1 MLWHPEPVT
10 SPRVVSCGEALVDLI
25 SVDPHG
31 RNWHAAPG
39 GSPYNAAVAAGR
51 LGAPTSFLGVLSDDR
66 FGQLLRDH
74 LDGSN
79 VSWRTCPI
87 TTEPTTLAVV
97 AQGPDDAE
105 PAFAFHV
112 AGTTTVS
119 SRTIDLHLPADTG
132 VLHVSGSMALV
143 LEPAASRL
151 EALLA
156 AGRHRTLVHL
166 DPNPRPSVAG
176 GRERY
181 LARLDRWLGLA
192 DVVKV
197 SVADI
202 EWMHPGA
209 NPLDLAQRWLDPGDE
224 GADVPAAVVITRGAR
239 GAAVVCSAGVIEV
252 VPGAP
257 VEVVDT
263 VGAGDTF
270 VGAMLAAF
278 AAHGVTDRRMLAE
291 LDGHW
296 WHTALTFAVEAAGIA
311 CTRVGADPPWRRELQ
326 H

>member
-1 MLWHPEPVT
+1 MT
-10 SPRVVSCGEALVDLI
+10 SPRVVCCGEALVDLI
-25 SVDPHG
+25 STDADG
-31 RNWHAAPG
+31 RTWTAAPG

-51 LGAPTSFLGVLSDDR
+51 LGAPASFLGVLSDDR

-74 LDGSN
+74 LDESQ

-97 AQGPDDAE
+97 TQGPDDVE

-119 SRTIDLHLPADTG
+119 SRIIDVHLPADTG

-143 LEPAASRL
+143 LEPSASRL

-166 DPNPRPSVAG
+166 DPNPRPSIAG

-181 LARLDRWLGLA
+181 LARLERWLGMA

-197 SVADI
+197 SIADLA
-202 EWMHPGA
+202 WLHPGA
-209 NPLDLAQRWLDPGDE
+209 NPLEVAQRWLGGD
-224 GADVPAAVVITRGAR
+224 GDAGDDVPAAVVITKGAE
-239 GAAVVCSAGVIEV
+239 GAAVVCSAGVIDV
-252 VPGAP
+252 VPARA

-263 VGAGDTF
+263 VGAGDAF

-278 AAHGVTDRRMLAE
+278 SAHSVTDRSALAR
-291 LDGHW
+291 LDEHW
-296 WHTALTFAVEAAGIA
+296 WRTALTYAVEAAGIA
-311 CTRVGADPPWRRELQ
+311 CSRRGADPPWRRDL

>member
-1 MLWHPEPVT
+1 MT
-10 SPRVVSCGEALVDLI
+10 SPRVVCSGEALVDLI
-25 SVDPHG
+25 DADG
-31 RNWHAAPG
+31 RGRTWHAAPG

-51 LGAPTSFLGVLSDDR
+51 LGAPTTFLGVLSDDR
-66 FGQLLRDH
+66 FGELLRTH
-74 LDGSN
+74 LDESQ

-97 AQGPDDAE
+97 TQGPDDVE

-119 SRTIDLHLPADTG
+119 ARIIDLHLPADTG

-156 AGRHRTLVHL
+156 AARHRTLVHL
-166 DPNPRPSVAG
+166 DPNPRPSIAG

-181 LARLDRWLGLA
+181 LVRLDRWLGLA

-197 SVADI
+197 SVADVD
-202 EWMHPGA
+202 WLHPGA
-209 NPLDLAQRWLDPGDE
+209 NPLDVAQRWLEGEDDE
-224 GADVPAAVVITRGAR
+224 VPAAAVITKGAQ
-239 GAAVVCSAGVIEV
+239 GASVVCSAGVIDV
-252 VPGAP
+252 VPAAQ

-278 AAHGVTDRRMLAE
+278 AAHRVTDRATLAG
-291 LDGHW
+291 LDEHW

-311 CTRVGADPPWRRELQ
+311 CSRRGADPPWRREL

>member
-1 MLWHPEPVT
+1 MT
-10 SPRVVSCGEALVDLI
+10 SPRVVCCGEALVDLI
-25 SVDPHG
+25 SADAHG
-31 RNWHAAPG
+31 RTWTAAPG

-51 LGAPTSFLGVLSDDR
+51 LGAPASFLGVLSDDR

-74 LDGSN
+74 LDESH

-97 AQGPDDAE
+97 TQGPDDVE

-119 SRTIDLHLPADTG
+119 ARIIDLHLPADTG

-143 LEPAASRL
+143 LEPSASRL

-156 AGRHRTLVHL
+156 AARHRTLVHL
-166 DPNPRPSVAG
+166 DPNPRPSIAG

-181 LARLDRWLGLA
+181 LARLDRWLGMA

-197 SVADI
+197 SVADLA
-202 EWMHPGA
+202 WLHPGA
-209 NPLDLAQRWLDPGDE
+209 NPLEVAQRWLQGDDDDDD
-224 GADVPAAVVITRGAR
+224 GDDVPAAVVVTKGAQ
-239 GAAVVCSAGVIEV
+239 GAAVVCSAGVIDV
-252 VPGAP
+252 VPARP

-263 VGAGDTF
+263 VGAGDSF

-278 AAHGVTDRRMLAE
+278 SAHGVTDRAALAR
-291 LDGHW
+291 LDEHW
-296 WHTALTFAVEAAGIA
+296 WHTALTYAVEAAGIA
-311 CTRVGADPPWRRELQ
+311 CSRRGADPPWRREL

>member
-1 MLWHPEPVT
+1 MST
-10 SPRVVSCGEALVDLI
+10 SRVVCCGEALVDLI
-25 SVDPHG
+25 GADATG
-31 RNWHAAPG
+31 RTWHAAPG

-66 FGQLLRDH
+66 FGQVLRDH
-74 LDGSN
+74 LDASH

-97 AQGPDDAE
+97 TQGPDDVE
-105 PAFAFHV
+105 PSFAFHV

-119 SRTIDLHLPADTG
+119 GRTIDLHLPADAG

-156 AGRHRTLVHL
+156 AARHRMLVHL
-166 DPNPRPSVAG
+166 DPNPRPTVAG
-176 GRERY
+176 GRDRY

-197 SVADI
+197 SAADI
-202 EWMHPGA
+202 DWIEPGA
-209 NPLDLAQRWLDPGDE
+209 NPLDLAQRWLEPADE
-224 GADVPAAVVITRGAR
+224 GDDVPAAVVITRGAQ

-252 VPGAP
+252 VPGRP
-257 VEVVDT
+257 VDVVDT

-270 VGAMLAAF
+270 AGAMLAAF
-278 AAHGVTDRRMLAE
+278 SAHGVTDRRALAG
-291 LDGHW
+291 LDEHW

-311 CTRVGADPPWRRELQ
+311 CGRVGADPPWRREL
-326 H
+326 

>member
-1 MLWHPEPVT
+1 VT
-10 SPRVVSCGEALVDLI
+10 TPRVVCCGEALVDLI
-25 SVDPHG
+25 GVDASG
-31 RNWHAAPG
+31 RTWHAAPG
-39 GSPYNAAVAAGR
+39 GSPFNAAVAAGR

-74 LDGSN
+74 LDASH

-97 AQGPDDAE
+97 TQGPDDLE
-105 PAFAFHV
+105 PSFAFHV

-119 SRTIDLHLPADTG
+119 ARTIDLHLPADTG

-156 AGRHRTLVHL
+156 AARHRTLVHL
-166 DPNPRPSVAG
+166 DPNPRPAVAG

-202 EWMHPGA
+202 DWIEPGA
-209 NPLDLAQRWLDPGDE
+209 NPFDLAQRWLE
-224 GADVPAAVVITRGAR
+224 GNRDRAGPDVPAAIVITRGAD

-252 VPGAP
+252 VSDTP
-257 VEVVDT
+257 VDVVDT

-278 AAHGVTDRRMLAE
+278 AAHGITDRRALADLGE
-291 LDGHW
+291 HW

-311 CTRVGADPPWRRELQ
+311 CGRVGADPPWRREL
-326 H
+326 

>member
-1 MLWHPEPVT
+1 MP
-10 SPRVVSCGEALVDLI
+10 SPRVVCCGEALVDLI
-25 SVDPHG
+25 DADG
-31 RNWHAAPG
+31 RGRTWHAAPG

-51 LGAPTSFLGVLSDDR
+51 LGATTSFLGVLSDDR
-66 FGQLLRDH
+66 FGQVLREH
-74 LDGSN
+74 LDASQ

-97 AQGPDDAE
+97 TQGPDDVE

-112 AGTTTVS
+112 AGTTAVS
-119 SRTIDLHLPADTG
+119 GRTIDLHLPADTG

-143 LEPAASRL
+143 LEPAATRI
-151 EALLA
+151 EALVA
-156 AGRHRTLVHL
+156 AARHRTLVHL
-166 DPNPRPSVAG
+166 DPNPRPTLAG

-181 LARLDRWLGLA
+181 QARLDRWLGLA

-197 SVADI
+197 SVADLDWL
-202 EWMHPGA
+202 EPGA
-209 NPLDLAQRWLDPGDE
+209 NPLDLAQRWLEPE
-224 GADVPAAVVITRGAR
+224 GEDHDAPSAVVITRGAK

-252 VPGAP
+252 VPGRA
-257 VEVVDT
+257 VDVVDT

-278 AAHGVTDRRMLAE
+278 AAHGVTDRRTLAG
-291 LDGHW
+291 LDEHW

-311 CTRVGADPPWRRELQ
+311 CSRVGADPPWRRELQ
-326 H
+326 

>member
-1 MLWHPEPVT
+1 MT
-10 SPRVVSCGEALVDLI
+10 TPRVVCCGEALVDLI
-25 SVDPHG
+25 GADDSG
-31 RNWHAAPG
+31 RTWHAAPG

-66 FGQLLRDH
+66 FGRLLREH
-74 LDGSN
+74 LDASH

-97 AQGPDDAE
+97 TQGPDDAE

-119 SRTIDLHLPADTG
+119 GRTIDLHLPADTG

-143 LEPAASRL
+143 LEPAASRI

-156 AGRHRTLVHL
+156 AARHRTLVHL

-176 GRERY
+176 GRQRY

-197 SVADI
+197 SAADI
-202 EWMHPGA
+202 EWLEPGID
-209 NPLDLAQRWLDPGDE
+209 PIDLAHRWLQRPTGEPGQE
-224 GADVPAAVVITRGAR
+224 GDQEGHDVPAAIVITRGAE
-239 GAAVVCSAGVIEV
+239 GAAVVCDAGVVEV
-252 VPGAP
+252 AP
-257 VEVVDT
+257 AREVDVVDT

-270 VGAMLAAF
+270 AGAMLAAF
-278 AAHGVTDRRMLAE
+278 AAHGVTDRSALAG
-291 LDGHW
+291 LDEHW

-311 CTRVGADPPWRRELQ
+311 CSRVGADPPWRREL
-326 H
+326 

>member
-1 MLWHPEPVT
+1 MT
-10 SPRVVSCGEALVDLI
+10 TPRVVCCGEALVDLI
-25 SVDPHG
+25 GADASG
-31 RNWHAAPG
+31 RTWHAAPG
-39 GSPYNAAVAAGR
+39 GSPFNAAVAAGR

-74 LDGSN
+74 LDASH

-97 AQGPDDAE
+97 TQGPDDLE
-105 PAFAFHV
+105 PSFAFHV

-119 SRTIDLHLPADTG
+119 ARTIDLHLPADTG

-156 AGRHRTLVHL
+156 AARHRTLVHL
-166 DPNPRPSVAG
+166 DPNPRPAVAG

-181 LARLDRWLGLA
+181 LSRLDRWLGLA

-202 EWMHPGA
+202 DWIEPGA
-209 NPLDLAQRWLDPGDE
+209 NPLDLAQRWLEPDSGDADD
-224 GADVPAAVVITRGAR
+224 GDVPAAIVITRGAG

-252 VPGAP
+252 VPAAP
-257 VEVVDT
+257 VDVVDT

-278 AAHGVTDRRMLAE
+278 AAHGITDRRALAG
-291 LDGHW
+291 LDEHW

-311 CTRVGADPPWRRELQ
+311 CGRVGADPPWRRELQ

>member
-1 MLWHPEPVT
+1 MT
-10 SPRVVSCGEALVDLI
+10 SPRVVCCGEALVDLI
-25 SVDPHG
+25 EADG
-31 RNWHAAPG
+31 DAGTWHAAPG

-66 FGQLLRDH
+66 FGEVLRAH
-74 LDGSN
+74 LDESH

-87 TTEPTTLAVV
+87 TAEPTTLAVV
-97 AQGPDDAE
+97 TQGPDDVE

-119 SRTIDLHLPADTG
+119 SRIIDLHLPADTG
-132 VLHVSGSMALV
+132 ILHVSGSMALV

-156 AGRHRTLVHL
+156 AARHRTLVHL
-166 DPNPRPSVAG
+166 DPNPRPSIAG
-176 GRERY
+176 GRDRF

-192 DVVKV
+192 DVVKI
-197 SVADI
+197 STADL
-202 EWMHPGA
+202 EWLHPGA
-209 NPLDLAQRWLDPGDE
+209 NPLEVAHRWLQAADDGGPD
-224 GADVPAAVVITRGAR
+224 DVPAAVVITKGSQ
-239 GAAVVCSAGVIEV
+239 GAAVVCSAGVIDV
-252 VPGAP
+252 VPAAP

-278 AAHGVTDRRMLAE
+278 AAHGVTDRTTLAG
-291 LDGHW
+291 LDEGW
-296 WHTALTFAVEAAGIA
+296 WHTALTYAVEAAGIA
-311 CTRVGADPPWRRELQ
+311 CSRRGADPPWRREL

>member
-1 MLWHPEPVT
+1 MT
-10 SPRVVSCGEALVDLI
+10 SPRVVCCGEALVDLI
-25 SVDPHG
+25 SAGAGG
-31 RNWHAAPG
+31 RTWNAAPG

-74 LDGSN
+74 LDESH

-97 AQGPDDAE
+97 TQGPEDVE
-105 PAFAFHV
+105 PAFTFHV
-112 AGTTTVS
+112 TGTTTVS
-119 SRTIDLHLPADTG
+119 SRIIDLHLPADTG

-143 LEPAASRL
+143 LEPSASRL

-156 AGRHRTLVHL
+156 AARHRTLVHL
-166 DPNPRPSVAG
+166 DPNPRPSIAG

-181 LARLDRWLGLA
+181 LSRLGRWLSSA

-197 SVADI
+197 SVADL
-202 EWMHPGA
+202 EWLHPGV
-209 NPLDLAQRWLDPGDE
+209 NPLQLAQQWLGGDGDE
-224 GADVPAAVVITRGAR
+224 APAAVVITRGAE
-239 GAAVVCSAGVIEV
+239 GAAVVCSAGVIDV
-252 VPGAP
+252 VPSAP
-257 VEVVDT
+257 VDVVDT

-278 AAHGVTDRRMLAE
+278 AAHGVTDRRALGE
-291 LDGHW
+291 LDEHW

-311 CTRVGADPPWRRELQ
+311 CSRRGADPPWRRDL

>member
-1 MLWHPEPVT
+1 M
-10 SPRVVSCGEALVDLI
+10 
-25 SVDPHG
+25 
-31 RNWHAAPG
+31 PG

-66 FGQLLRDH
+66 FGELLRAH
-74 LDGSN
+74 LDESH

-97 AQGPDDAE
+97 TQGPADLE

-119 SRTIDLHLPADTG
+119 SHVIDLHLPSDTG
-132 VLHVSGSMALV
+132 VLHVSGSMSLV
-143 LEPAASRL
+143 LEPAASRV

-166 DPNPRPSVAG
+166 DPNPRPSIAG
-176 GRERY
+176 GRDRY
-181 LARLDRWLGLA
+181 LARLQRWLGLV

-197 SVADI
+197 STADV
-202 EWMHPGA
+202 EWLHPGA
-209 NPLDLAQRWLDPGDE
+209 NPLDLAQRWLAHTADDGVDE
-224 GADVPAAVVITRGAR
+224 GPAAVVITRGAQ
-239 GAAVVCSAGVIEV
+239 GAAVVCSAGVIDV
-252 VPGAP
+252 VPGG
-257 VEVVDT
+257 VVDVVDT

-278 AAHGVTDRRMLAE
+278 AAHGVTDRAALAR
-291 LDGHW
+291 LDEHW

-311 CTRVGADPPWRRELQ
+311 CSRRGADPPWRRELQ